1 MFFKNL
7 KELRTSHGMTQ
18 SQLAE
23 LLGVAKSTVS
33 MYENGRREPS
43 FETAEAIAD
52 IFNIDLNVLVGSKT
66 NDSILSISNVISLPK
81 TKLIPLIGDIACGK
95 PILAEENITD
105 YIKIDTNIKVDFAL
119 RCKGD
124 SMINARI
131 FDGDIVYI
139 RQQSDVDDG
148 DIAAVLI
155 GEEATLKKVYKTENR
170 IVLRPC
176 NPMYEDIV
184 FSSNEL
190 DNIRILGKAIIF
202 TSLVRHGN

>member
-7 KELRTSHGMTQ
+7 KEVRTSQGMTQ
-18 SQLAE
+18 SQLAK
-23 LLGVAKSTVS
+23 LLGVAKSTIS

-52 IFNIDLNVLVGSKT
+52 IFNVDLNMLVGSKEGSST
-66 NDSILSISNVISLPK
+66 LNISNIIPLPK
-81 TKLIPLIGDIACGK
+81 TKLIPLIGDIACGE
-95 PILAEENITD
+95 PILADENISD
-105 YIKIDTNIKVDFAL
+105 YIKIDVNINADFAL

-139 RQQSDVDDG
+139 RQQSDVDNG

-155 GEEATLKKVYKTENR
+155 GEEATLKKVYKTQNK

-184 FSSNEL
+184 FVCNEL
-190 DNIRILGKAIIF
+190 NDIRILGKAIAF
-202 TSLVRHGN
+202 TSLVRHGG

>member
-1 MFFKNL
+1 MFFERL
-7 KELRTSHGMTQ
+7 KELRLSRNMTQ
-18 SQLAE
+18 NQLAN

-33 MYENGRREPS
+33 MYENGRREPDL
-43 FETAEAIAD
+43 ETLEAIAD
-52 IFNIDLNVLVGSKT
+52 IFNIDLNSLASRKET
-66 NDSILSISNVISLPK
+66 NVYLKIPGI
-81 TKLIPLIGDIACGK
+81 IPLPVTKDVPLLGEIACGE
-95 PILAEENITD
+95 PVLATENIAD
-105 YIKIDTNIKVDFAL
+105 YVKIDTSIDADFAL

-155 GEEATLKKVYKTENR
+155 GEEATLKKIYKTDSK

-184 FSSNEL
+184 YSCNEL
-190 DNIRILGKAIIF
+190 NDIRILGKAIMF
-202 TSLVRHGN
+202 TSLVRHGK

>member
-1 MFFKNL
+1 MFFKRL
-7 KELRTSHGMTQ
+7 KELRVSRNMTQ
-18 SQLAE
+18 SQLAD

-33 MYENGRREPS
+33 MYENGRREPDL
-43 FETAEAIAD
+43 ETLEAIAD
-52 IFNIDLNVLVGSKT
+52 IFNVDLNSLASSKNT
-66 NDSILSISNVISLPK
+66 NVFFKIPNIMPLPE
-81 TKLIPLIGDIACGK
+81 TKVVPLLGDIACGE
-95 PILAEENITD
+95 PILATENIAD
-105 YIKIDTNIKVDFAL
+105 YVKIDMSVDADFAL

-155 GEEATLKKVYKTENR
+155 GEEATLKKVYKTESK

-184 FSSNEL
+184 YSCDEL
-190 DNIRILGKAIIF
+190 NDVRILGKAIMF
-202 TSLVRHGN
+202 SSLVRHGK